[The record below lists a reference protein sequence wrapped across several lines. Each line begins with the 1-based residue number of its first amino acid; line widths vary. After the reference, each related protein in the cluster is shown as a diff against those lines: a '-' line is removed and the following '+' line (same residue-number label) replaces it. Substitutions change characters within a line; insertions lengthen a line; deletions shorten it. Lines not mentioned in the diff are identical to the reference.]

1 MFPADGRTPAE
12 LVKHADTAMYHAKS
26 HGRARWGF
34 FEPAMGEAAMAE
46 LALESRLAM
55 AIREQEFVLHFQPQ
69 LALADGALIGVEALL
84 RWAHPERGLLGPDD
98 FIPVA
103 EARRL
108 ILPIGA
114 WVLGEALR
122 CAVRWRAAGL
132 VRVPVSVNLSM
143 LQFQAAGFVDGIEQ
157 ALAESGASGDMLEL
171 ELTERML
178 MDDVSDVRAAL
189 VQLRSLGVG
198 IAVDDFGTGYTS
210 LAHLKDFPLDR
221 LKIDRSFVRDLPGD
235 RGSAAIARAI
245 IQMGKGLG
253 LQVVAEG
260 VETPAQCAWVQA
272 EGCDGQQ
279 GYLGAEPMPAARL
292 EDWLRARPSP

>member
-1 MFPADGRTPAE
+1 MP
-12 LVKHADTAMYHAKS
+12 VKVIWDYTYYWSVLAQL
-26 HGRARWGF
+26 F
-34 FEPAMGEAAMAE
+34 FQE
-46 LALESRLAM
+46 RLT
-55 AIREQEFVLHFQPQ
+55 
-69 LALADGALIGVEALL
+69 D
-84 RWAHPERGLLGPDD
+84 
-98 FIPVA
+98 VA
-103 EARRL
+103 
-108 ILPIGA
+108 
-114 WVLGEALR
+114 
-122 CAVRWRAAGL
+122 
-132 VRVPVSVNLSM
+132 
-143 LQFQAAGFVDGIEQ
+143 
-157 ALAESGASGDMLEL
+157 
-171 ELTERML
+171 
-178 MDDVSDVRAAL
+178 
-189 VQLRSLGVG
+189 
-198 IAVDDFGTGYTS
+198 S